1 MSTSM
6 NDELVKLVKTELLP
20 VYIKYHQQLGI
31 EPPQH
36 VVNNPSI
43 INHNRTQQVP
53 ALLKPIKNSA

>member
-20 VYIKYHQQLGI
+20 IYIKYHQQLGI
-31 EPPQH
+31 EPPSS

-43 INHNRTQQVP
+43 HTSTRSPQIP
-53 ALLKPIKNSA
+53 ALLKPIKNSP